1 MTQEIIDKIYIV
13 KKTLDE
19 LSILL
24 NLNIHSDKYV
34 QFLEMHSTLNDI
46 IAKNKYD
53 TTSQELFYNY
63 ISALVQQGTDI
74 TMALKNRK
82 EIIPLLRIIELE
94 NGKQFPIRY
103 KNANKAIISLSTST
117 PSFWQKILNL
127 KG

>member
-34 QFLEMHSTLNDI
+34 KFLEMHSTLNDI

>member
-19 LSILL
+19 LSTLL

-94 NGKQFPIRY
+94 NGKQLPIRY